1 MKSAKKILALI
12 LAGVMALA
20 LLTGCGKATSLN
32 RTIAEGLA
40 EHTKLLLAQEENKNN
55 ISVSYQVPEL
65 SRDIAPLFDEN
76 WITKGR
82 NGDIL
87 NSKHMVNDKSV
98 EDTLTDILS
107 PYISA
112 TSALTFLAADV
123 TDVKTP
129 FMEALNL
136 TKSRITFDNN
146 IQSIDLASV
155 TSLKIAVTH
164 KTVNGRTYVPLC
176 IHYGGVNLSPCPG
189 ALRPG
194 AFLHSGPN
202 KKASPAAF
210 PAIARPGPAGD
221 ALVLQKMRLTSAL
234 RRGLRW

>member
-1 MKSAKKILALI
+1 MKSAQKILALI

-20 LLTGCGKATSLN
+20 LLTGCGKATSLD
-32 RTIAEGLA
+32 RTIAEGVA
-40 EHTKLLLAQEENKNN
+40 EYLIADKGLNNN

-65 SRDIAPLFDEN
+65 SRNIAPLFDEN

-87 NSKHMVNDKSV
+87 NSNHMVNGKTV
-98 EDTLTDILS
+98 EATLTDILS

-146 IQSIDLASV
+146 IQSIDPASV

-164 KTVNGRTYVPLC
+164 KTVNGRTY
-176 IHYGGVNLSPCPG
+176 
-189 ALRPG
+189 ALTVIIME
-194 AFLHSGPN
+194 A
-202 KKASPAAF
+202 
-210 PAIARPGPAGD
+210 
-221 ALVLQKMRLTSAL
+221 
-234 RRGLRW
+234 